1 MTSFTSRIIRQV
13 YGFAEDSYKFQ
24 LMYMPMD
31 TEVFHNDNFS
41 EVVGS
46 LLPIIFLTL
55 AKLANQTIS
64 ATNDLESESYIKN
77 AM

>member
-1 MTSFTSRIIRQV
+1 
-13 YGFAEDSYKFQ
+13 
-24 LMYMPMD
+24 MYMPMD

-64 ATNDLESESYIKN
+64 ATSDLESESYLKN
-77 AM
+77 VM